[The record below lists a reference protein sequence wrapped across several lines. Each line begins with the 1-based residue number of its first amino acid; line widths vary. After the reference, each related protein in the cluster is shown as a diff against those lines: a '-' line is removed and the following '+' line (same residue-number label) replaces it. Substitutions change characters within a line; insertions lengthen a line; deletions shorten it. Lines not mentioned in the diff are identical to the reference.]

1 MIRTPIV
8 LFTLLFSL
16 PFASLAQDKPQE
28 KSAEQDPSV
37 LPYENPFNRP
47 LTTPENGPSDRSEPS
62 VDSLQAT
69 LLSEIS
75 TLYRLQSQSIDA
87 LLAGDYVEA
96 EARLTEAIE
105 GVQEMLNRYPALEDN
120 RRFAEAYRSVMA
132 EYREFYG
139 IPVTEGQVE
148 GEVFAVMKTLIDEDD
163 LLPTEMYTLP
173 DEFSLPKTD
182 VPLIQNSHVSRH
194 LIYYTMRRP
203 DVMEKWLDR
212 STVYFPMMEKI
223 FREERVP
230 VELIHLSMIE
240 SGLVPTARS
249 WAAAVGMWQFIQA
262 TGSMYGL
269 EVNWWVD
276 ERRDPEKATRAAA
289 RHLRDLY
296 NIWGDWHLAMANYN
310 ISPRGLRR
318 AINAAG
324 GKEDYWEAYPYL
336 PRETRGYV
344 PGFIA
349 ATMIAM
355 NPEGFGFA
363 EPEPGIPYRYDVA
376 EVAGLMPLE
385 ELAKAAGVSVQEL
398 KDLNPELLRWA
409 TPPGDSYPLKIP
421 YGTRSLF
428 ITAYE
433 QIPKDQRVSEVAMHT
448 VRSGE
453 NLGIIARKYGTTVR
467 ELYSSNEKLS
477 STIYPGQII
486 MVPVAPGPAE
496 QIAVNL
502 PSNQASSINTSRPS
516 QAQAPAN
523 TTPIRYTVKPNDTI
537 GHIAEWYDVAAWQIR
552 TWNGIGNT
560 IRVGQKLT
568 IHVPRN
574 QSAYYTQL
582 DTRSFSEKQTLERR
596 QRNGENIFAGFT
608 DSNNGSEELVYTVKR
623 SDTLTEIARSFG
635 VTVSSIQQQ
644 NNLKSTVIY
653 PGQQLTIRR

>member
-1 MIRTPIV
+1 M
-8 LFTLLFSL
+8 LLQDANAQAPSQAGS
-16 PFASLAQDKPQE
+16 ASASQQ
-28 KSAEQDPSV
+28 AEPSIEQRQPV
-37 LPYENPFNRP
+37 LPYDNPFLRP
-47 LTTPENGPSDRSEPS
+47 LDQTQSSALDPESRRI
-62 VDSLQAT
+62 DSLQT
-69 LLSEIS
+69 RLLSEIS
-75 TLYRLQSQSIDA
+75 ALYRLQSQAIDA
-87 LLAGDYVEA
+87 QLAGDYLEA
-96 EARLTEAIE
+96 ETRLMEAVD
-105 GVQEMLNRYPALEDN
+105 GVQALLQAYPALQEN
-120 RRFAEAYRSVMA
+120 RRFAEAYRSVMS

-139 IPVTEGQVE
+139 ISFSEGQVE
-148 GEVFAVMKTLIDEDD
+148 GEVFSVMQTLMEEDD
-163 LLPTEMYTLP
+163 LMPEETFILP
-173 DEFSLPKTD
+173 DELRIPKTD

-223 FREERVP
+223 FMEERVP

-249 WAAAVGMWQFIQA
+249 WAAAVGLWQFIQA
-262 TGSMYGL
+262 TGAMYGL
-269 EVNWWVD
+269 EVNWWID

-355 NPEGFGFA
+355 SPEDFGFA
-363 EPEPGIPYRYDVA
+363 KPEPSTPYRYDVA
-376 EVAGLMPLE
+376 QVGGLMSLDQ
-385 ELAKAAGVSVQEL
+385 LALAAGIPVNDL
-398 KDLNPELLRWA
+398 KELNPELLRWA
-409 TPPGDSYPLKIP
+409 TPPGASYPLKIP
-421 YGTRSLF
+421 YGTKSAF
-428 ITAYE
+428 IAAYE
-433 QIPKDQRVSEVAMHT
+433 QLPKDERVSEIAMHT

-453 NLGIIARKYGTTVR
+453 NLGLIARKYGTTVR
-467 ELYSSNEKLS
+467 ALYSSNENLS
-477 STIYPGQII
+477 STIYPGQKIA
-486 MVPVAPGPAE
+486 VPVAPGPAE
-496 QIAVNL
+496 QLAVNL
-502 PSNQASSINTSRPS
+502 PTHQATSINTSRPA
-516 QAQAPAN
+516 QVQAPAN
-523 TTPIRYTVKPNDTI
+523 TTPVTYTVKPNDTI
-537 GHIAEWYDVAAWQIR
+537 GHIAEWFDVAAWQIR

-568 IHVPRN
+568 LHVPRDRT
-574 QSAYYTQL
+574 AYYTQVN
-582 DTRSFSEKQTLERR
+582 TRSFSEKQTLERR
-596 QRNGENIFAGFT
+596 QKNGENIFAGFI
-608 DSNNGSEELVYTVKR
+608 DSGANGEELVYTVKR

-635 VTVSSIQQQ
+635 VTVSSIQQT